1 VSTFYSALS
10 KKPLQQRR
18 ALVAEQSAAHRRPP
32 VARGLVEEARAVQDG
47 AALFVVRS
55 EDQPGDAGV
64 ADGAGAHGAG
74 FQRDEQL
81 QPGQAIVADD
91 PGRRPQRQDLGVG
104 GGIGKAD
111 GLVVRLGD
119 DLSGSRIKDHGA
131 NRGLAGVGGGLRL
144 GKGDAHGRKIM
155 VEHVSDPNAPDEPGQ
170 ASDAQASG
178 ERVAKALARAGVASR
193 REVERLIA
201 AGRVK
206 LNGEVLTTPAVKV
219 DSADVLTVDGRVV
232 GKAEPARLWRYH
244 KPVGLVTTHAD
255 PKGRPTVF
263 EQLPKG
269 LPRVIS
275 VGRLDLNSEG
285 ILLLTN
291 DGGLARSLEL
301 PSSGLVRRYRAR
313 VRGQTTQ
320 VALDALRDGLTVD
333 GVVYGPIQARL
344 EPKSGEGVN
353 HWIALSLAE
362 GKNREV
368 RKVLDALGLAVNR
381 LIRVSYGPHQLG
393 DLRPG
398 EVAEVDLQGR
408 ALGGRL
414 KPDSDA
420 APAPAVEAKT
430 VYKPGWAKP
439 KSRPPGLKKAR
450 GFPAA
455 RPPGKPSS
463 PRSPTAGARPPKSS
477 GARRPGP
484 PRAGGPKQRG

>member
-1 VSTFYSALS
+1 
-10 KKPLQQRR
+10 
-18 ALVAEQSAAHRRPP
+18 
-32 VARGLVEEARAVQDG
+32 
-47 AALFVVRS
+47 
-55 EDQPGDAGV
+55 
-64 ADGAGAHGAG
+64 
-74 FQRDEQL
+74 
-81 QPGQAIVADD
+81 
-91 PGRRPQRQDLGVG
+91 
-104 GGIGKAD
+104 
-111 GLVVRLGD
+111 
-119 DLSGSRIKDHGA
+119 
-131 NRGLAGVGGGLRL
+131 
-144 GKGDAHGRKIM
+144 M
-155 VEHVSDPNAPDEPGQ
+155 
-170 ASDAQASG
+170 
-178 ERVAKALARAGVASR
+178 AKALARAGVASR

-201 AGRVK
+201 AGRVR

-219 DSADVLTVDGRVV
+219 DSADVLTVDGRIV
-232 GKAEPARLWRYH
+232 GAAEPARLWRYH

-320 VALDALRDGLTVD
+320 DALDALRDGLTID
-333 GVVYGPIQARL
+333 GVAYGPIQARL

-353 HWIALSLAE
+353 RWIALSLAE

-368 RKVLDALGLAVNR
+368 RKVLDALGLSVNR

-393 DLRPG
+393 DLKAG
-398 EVAEVDLQGR
+398 EVAEVDPQGR

-414 KPDSDA
+414 KPDSAVPA
-420 APAPAVEAKT
+420 APAIDTRMIYKT
-430 VYKPGWAKP
+430 GWAKP
-439 KSRPPGLKKAR
+439 KSRTPGPKKAR
-450 GFPAA
+450 GSQAA
-455 RPPGKPSS
+455 RPPAKASS
-463 PRSPTAGARPPKSS
+463 PRSPTAGARPAKSS

-484 PRAGGPKQRG
+484 PKAGGPRRRG

>member
-1 VSTFYSALS
+1 
-10 KKPLQQRR
+10 
-18 ALVAEQSAAHRRPP
+18 
-32 VARGLVEEARAVQDG
+32 
-47 AALFVVRS
+47 
-55 EDQPGDAGV
+55 
-64 ADGAGAHGAG
+64 
-74 FQRDEQL
+74 
-81 QPGQAIVADD
+81 
-91 PGRRPQRQDLGVG
+91 
-104 GGIGKAD
+104 
-111 GLVVRLGD
+111 
-119 DLSGSRIKDHGA
+119 
-131 NRGLAGVGGGLRL
+131 
-144 GKGDAHGRKIM
+144 M
-155 VEHVSDPNAPDEPGQ
+155 VEHVSDPNAPDPPG
-170 ASDAQASG
+170 QASG

-201 AGRVK
+201 AGRVR

-219 DSADVLTVDGRVV
+219 DAADVLTVDGRVV
-232 GKAEPARLWRYH
+232 GAPEPARLWRYH
-244 KPVGLVTTHAD
+244 KPVGLVTTHSD

-263 EQLPKG
+263 EHLPKG

-285 ILLLTN
+285 LLLLTN

-320 VALDALRDGLTVD
+320 EALDALRDGLTVE

-353 HWIALSLAE
+353 RWIAISLAE

-368 RKVLDALGLAVNR
+368 RKVLDALSLAVNR

-398 EVAEVDLQGR
+398 EVAEVDMQGK

-414 KPDSDA
+414 RPDTGVAPEPAADA
-420 APAPAVEAKT
+420 KKA
-430 VYKPGWAKP
+430 YKAGWAKP
-439 KSRPPGLKKAR
+439 K
-450 GFPAA
+450 A
-455 RPPGKPSS
+455 RPPGFTTARGSQAARPQAKPSS
-463 PRSPTAGARPPKSS
+463 PRSPTAAARPAKSS

-484 PRAGGPKQRG
+484 PKAGGPRRRG

>member
-1 VSTFYSALS
+1 
-10 KKPLQQRR
+10 
-18 ALVAEQSAAHRRPP
+18 
-32 VARGLVEEARAVQDG
+32 
-47 AALFVVRS
+47 
-55 EDQPGDAGV
+55 
-64 ADGAGAHGAG
+64 
-74 FQRDEQL
+74 
-81 QPGQAIVADD
+81 
-91 PGRRPQRQDLGVG
+91 
-104 GGIGKAD
+104 
-111 GLVVRLGD
+111 
-119 DLSGSRIKDHGA
+119 
-131 NRGLAGVGGGLRL
+131 
-144 GKGDAHGRKIM
+144 M
-155 VEHVSDPNAPDEPGQ
+155 VEHVSDPNAPDDPGQ
-170 ASDAQASG
+170 ASGAQVSG

-232 GKAEPARLWRYH
+232 GAAEPARLWRYH

-320 VALDALRDGLTVD
+320 EALDALRDGLTVD

-353 HWIALSLAE
+353 HWIALSLTE

-368 RKVLDALGLAVNR
+368 RKVLDALDLSVNR

-393 DLRPG
+393 DLKPG
-398 EVAEVDLQGR
+398 EVAEVDLHGR

-414 KPDSDA
+414 KPDRGTAPEPPADA
-420 APAPAVEAKT
+420 KM
-430 VYKPGWAKP
+430 VYKTGWAKP
-439 KSRPPGLKKAR
+439 KSRPPAVTKAR
-450 GFPAA
+450 GSQAA
-455 RPPGKPSS
+455 RPPAKPSS
-463 PRSPTAGARPPKSS
+463 PRSPKAGARPPKNS

-484 PRAGGPKQRG
+484 PKAGGPRRRG

>member
-1 VSTFYSALS
+1 
-10 KKPLQQRR
+10 
-18 ALVAEQSAAHRRPP
+18 
-32 VARGLVEEARAVQDG
+32 
-47 AALFVVRS
+47 
-55 EDQPGDAGV
+55 
-64 ADGAGAHGAG
+64 
-74 FQRDEQL
+74 
-81 QPGQAIVADD
+81 
-91 PGRRPQRQDLGVG
+91 
-104 GGIGKAD
+104 
-111 GLVVRLGD
+111 
-119 DLSGSRIKDHGA
+119 
-131 NRGLAGVGGGLRL
+131 
-144 GKGDAHGRKIM
+144 M
-155 VEHVSDPNAPDEPGQ
+155 VEHISDPNPTGEPG
-170 ASDAQASG
+170 QASG

-219 DSADVLTVDGRVV
+219 DAADVLSVDGKVV
-232 GKAEPARLWRYH
+232 GKAEAARLWRYH

-291 DGGLARSLEL
+291 DGGLARSMEL
-301 PSSGLVRRYRAR
+301 PASGLVRRYRAR

-320 VALDALRDGLTVD
+320 EALDGLRDGLTVD

-344 EPKSGEGVN
+344 EPKTGEGVN
-353 HWIALSLAE
+353 RWIAISLAE

-381 LIRVSYGPHQLG
+381 LIRVSYGLHQLG
-393 DLRPG
+393 DLKPG
-398 EVAEVDLQGR
+398 EVAEVDLQGK
-408 ALGGRL
+408 AVGGWL
-414 KPDSDA
+414 KPDGVSGGQA
-420 APAPAVEAKT
+420 AAEPKGK
-430 VYKPGWAKP
+430 VYKAGWAKP
-439 KSRPPGLKKAR
+439 KPRAPGGITTAR
-450 GFPAA
+450 GSPAA

-463 PRSPTAGARPPKSS
+463 PRSPKAGAPPPKSS

-484 PRAGGPKQRG
+484 PKAGGPRRRG